1 MEYCFRKTAAKSYL
15 SFRGFALPVVVVVVV
30 LVLVI
35 GIGPCP
41 PNGGGVTESEG
52 VFTPL
57 MRFAILPT
65 VVGKFGELVCNE
77 KHNEQR

>member
-1 MEYCFRKTAAKSYL
+1 MLNLEAKIGLLKTK
-15 SFRGFALPVVVVVVV
+15 RFALPVVVLVVV

-41 PNGGGVTESEG
+41 PSGGGVTESES

-65 VVGKFGELVCNE
+65 VAGKFGELVYKE
-77 KHNEQR
+77 KHNKQA